1 MTKEFG
7 TSELKN
13 MFWAAAE
20 TGNVHTFQQIMDQI
34 KEFNKNAY
42 NWLTNIDAKH
52 WSMSCF
58 DTSSKVEHL
67 TNNHV
72 ESFNDWIDEV
82 KQILRR
88 ARHAEVRR
96 VGNNEFQV
104 DYKGKRC
111 SVILDQR
118 WCICGQWQIRG
129 IPCVH
134 AAACINVTRANI
146 NDSCSEYFTTEMWR
160 KTYEPMI
167 HPIPD
172 ESIRGNGRGSEQGK
186 GLSKDQATTFDAPPM
201 TSSEPVNKKRGRGRP
216 RGRGHG
222 RIHYTTNQENY
233 QPQESIEEHT
243 LKNAEELNIHGA
255 PSDLFQSQPTQ

>member
-1 MTKEFG
+1 
-7 TSELKN
+7 
-13 MFWAAAE
+13 
-20 TGNVHTFQQIMDQI
+20 
-34 KEFNKNAY
+34 
-42 NWLTNIDAKH
+42 
-52 WSMSCF
+52 
-58 DTSSKVEHL
+58 
-67 TNNHV
+67 
-72 ESFNDWIDEV
+72 
-82 KQILRR
+82 
-88 ARHAEVRR
+88 
-96 VGNNEFQV
+96 
-104 DYKGKRC
+104 
-111 SVILDQR
+111 
-118 WCICGQWQIRG
+118 
-129 IPCVH
+129 
-134 AAACINVTRANI
+134 
-146 NDSCSEYFTTEMWR
+146 MWR

-172 ESIRGNGRGSEQGK
+172 ESMWIRNDYDYEPLLPPIIKNQPGRPKKYRRKRVAGEERVVKPVSSTKRCKKCNQLGHNSCSCSMTPLMKEPTTPTSPTRRGNGRGSEQGK